1 MNKEIEIAV
10 KWWGDQLRAP
20 MVKFDNGDDS
30 LHGFMGQELAALNKK
45 AAPIIPEARI
55 QLFELSLTAILKDI
69 CDEYPNKSGGHFR
82 KLSNDY
88 GPDSKLSLACK
99 ASEIKCTIT
108 TFPWKTTMWINPGSV
123 SVSEGYGAETQI
135 IYESI

>member
-20 MVKFDNGDDS
+20 MVTFDNGDDS
-30 LHGFMGQELAALNKK
+30 FHGFMGQGLAALNKK
-45 AAPIIPEARI
+45 AAPIIPETQI

-69 CDEYPNKSGGHFR
+69 CEQYPNKNGGYFR
-82 KLSNDY
+82 TLSSDY
-88 GPDSKLSLACK
+88 GPDSKLALACE
-99 ASEIKCTIT
+99 ASKIKCSIT
-108 TFPWKTTMWINPGSV
+108 TFPWKTTMRIDPGSV

-135 IYESI
+135 IYEKV